1 MSEILDDIA
10 EARADAEALMIDTC
24 TVEALGAPVVDRTTG
39 KSTVPRTV
47 VYPDPA
53 WPDTH
58 RWARGPC
65 KVQAAQSQE
74 STPEAGGHTST
85 EQRYRIDFPVGS
97 FKARPGMVVTIRTAP
112 ADPLQE
118 GTTYKIVAPFGK
130 TLATAQRCYAEQEV

>member
-10 EARADAEALMIDTC
+10 EARSDAEALMIDTC
-24 TVEALGAPVVDRTTG
+24 TVEVLGDPAVDRATG

-53 WPDTH
+53 WPETH

-74 STPEAGGHTST
+74 SNPEAGGHSST
-85 EQRYRIDFPVGS
+85 EQRYRVDFPVGS
-97 FKARPGMVVTIRTAP
+97 FKAKPGMVVTILTAP

-118 GTTYKIVAPFGK
+118 GTTYKLVAPFGK
-130 TLATAQRCYAEQEV
+130 TLATAQRCFAVEEV